1 MIEELLATRDA
12 TRRLWNSLMVVMMI
26 DNHLLL
32 SVRLATSTLV
42 LGHVI
47 EVSCLTVTAT
57 IVGVSR
63 LNLIH

>member
-1 MIEELLATRDA
+1 
-12 TRRLWNSLMVVMMI
+12 MVVMMV
-26 DNHLLL
+26 DKHLLL
-32 SVRLATSTLV
+32 SVRLPTSTLV

-47 EVSCLTVTAT
+47 EVPSLTVTAA